1 MTALFVARSGIKS
14 GWTVIPRYLGRN
26 EFKVTS
32 CAGKPVLPPSSWQT
46 DFLHL
51 GVHRPY
57 PFGEGPYKTLA
68 SWKESSDKPRLCIKK
83 QKRDITDKGPHI
95 QIYGFSS
102 SHVRMW
108 ELNLKE
114 DWAQNL
120 CFWIVVLEKTLVLLN
135 VTLHKFNISCGIFH
149 SAKNIFLKSNLN
161 TKKSSFWLQGAILR
175 AIMLVL
181 LHWNSAVT

>member
-83 QKRDITDKGPHI
+83 QRHHFANKGLSS
-95 QIYGFSS
+95 QTYGFFSN
-102 SHVRMW
+102 HVWMW
-108 ELNLKE
+108 DLDHKEGWALKN
-114 DWAQNL
+114 W
-120 CFWIVVLEKTLVLLN
+120 CFSPVVLEDSWESL
-135 VTLHKFNISCGIFH
+135 G
-149 SAKNIFLKSNLN
+149 
-161 TKKSSFWLQGAILR
+161 LQGDPT
-175 AIMLVL
+175 
-181 LHWNSAVT
+181 SQS